1 MLKYVALVLV
11 KTFQNCIFQLKKKKK
26 NRTWEKEGEG
36 KTFKADLKQGHI
48 FSITTNPWLNTNHFF
63 FSSQIANQ

>member
-26 NRTWEKEGEG
+26 TGLEK
-36 KTFKADLKQGHI
+36 KKVKVKHLKQ
-48 FSITTNPWLNTNHFF
+48 T
-63 FSSQIANQ
+63 